1 MAMPNPQMLADLAA
15 AVANGSLRIP
25 ITNTYGLDQIGQA
38 LKDFGSGSLGKI
50 AVAVR

>member
-1 MAMPNPQMLADLAA
+1 MPNPQMLVDLAG

-25 ITNTYGLDQIGQA
+25 ITKTYGLDQIGQA
-38 LKDFGSGSLGKI
+38 LKDFESGSLGKI